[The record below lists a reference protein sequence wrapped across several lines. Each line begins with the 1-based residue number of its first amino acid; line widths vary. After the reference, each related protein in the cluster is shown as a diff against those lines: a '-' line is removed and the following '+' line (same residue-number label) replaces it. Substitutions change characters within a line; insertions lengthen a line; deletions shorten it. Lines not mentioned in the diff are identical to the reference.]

1 MKIKSIKTQFRD
13 GYFMRIGD
21 VFASLPDEEVIV
33 NAISGEMAEFLRYAE
48 NSKEERENPNQS
60 WNIYDYADVTYK
72 TSVNEEGK
80 EYLSEVT
87 FITPTSDRVITL
99 SKISIS
105 IDFGEQGSSYAA
117 AEVLC
122 GLRANSCFDDFTKI
136 EWVDGSVT
144 SALDYKTT
152 AFEKL
157 LLRKENEIIS
167 VFSEMPQV
175 DLLESP
181 CELFVDKMFG
191 FGGNLFNDLICFI
204 EDRYN
209 DGYSIF
215 VDQKISELIINEV
228 SDVVRENLCVTEPHF
243 FDIDTIYVYKDQNEI
258 NSVTYIRDLR

>member
-1 MKIKSIKTQFRD
+1 MRIKSIKTLFKK
-13 GYFMRIGD
+13 GSYMRIAN
-21 VFASLPDEEVIV
+21 VFASLPDEEVIA
-33 NAISGEMAEFLRYAE
+33 NAIRGEMAEFLRYAE

-105 IDFGEQGSSYAA
+105 IDFGDHGSSYAA
-117 AEVLC
+117 GEVLC
-122 GLRANSCFDDFTKI
+122 SLNLDEFTKI
-136 EWVDGSVT
+136 EWMDGSVT

-157 LLRKENEIIS
+157 LLKKDNEIIS
-167 VFSEMPQV
+167 VYSEMPQV

-181 CELFVDKMFG
+181 CELLVDKMFG
-191 FGGNLFNDLICFI
+191 FGNLFNDLICFI
-204 EDRYN
+204 EDRYRN
-209 DGYSIF
+209 GYSIF

-243 FDIDTIYVYKDQNEI
+243 FDVDTIYVYKGQDEI
-258 NSVTYIRDLR
+258 NSVTYIRD